1 MSNPPSSKLRL
12 FLAVRPE
19 PTAIE
24 SLDQVIA
31 PVRIAPPGDRLRW
44 ADPEKLHLT
53 LRFFGSVCRESPD
66 AIGEVCRDACAKTPA
81 FSMLLAGAGAFPSA
95 RRASVLWIGV
105 TEGSEE
111 LRALA
116 ATLNPRLDALSF
128 TREEREYTPHLTIA
142 RGRQPLQLTAA
153 IASLSTVSIRTRVD
167 ALLLVRSV
175 LGRPSARYEI
185 LDHYSLMRA

>member
-19 PTAIE
+19 SAAIE
-24 SLDQVIA
+24 ALEHAVS
-31 PVRIAPPGDRLRW
+31 PVRVAEPSPHLRW
-44 ADPEKLHLT
+44 TDPEKLHLT
-53 LRFFGSVCRESPD
+53 LRFFGSVSSESPA
-66 AIGEVCRDACAKTPA
+66 AIGEVCRDACANTAA
-81 FSMLLAGAGAFPSA
+81 FSMLLTGAGVFPNA

-105 TEGSEE
+105 TEGCAE

-116 ATLNPRLDALSF
+116 AALDPRLDALSF
-128 TREEREYTPHLTIA
+128 TREERDYTPHLTIA
-142 RGRQPLQLTAA
+142 RSKPPRQLTAA

-175 LGRPSARYEI
+175 LGGPSARYEI
-185 LDHYSLMRA
+185 LDHYPLSRA